1 MTNTEVQSK
10 FTMNLPASTIIR
22 DFIQEVA
29 TKCGYEND
37 TFLLSY
43 ERPDGG
49 ELAEVGCGSFEMPE
63 PVNGATDLN
72 GH

>member
-1 MTNTEVQSK
+1 
-10 FTMNLPASTIIR
+10 MNLPASTIIR

-43 ERPDGG
+43 ERPDGRTLG
-49 ELAEVGCGSFEMPE
+49 EVWLIA
-63 PVNGATDLN
+63 
-72 GH
+72 